1 MIGEIAPSGSSF
13 AEALA
18 YALNLKSADQ
28 KLSEEELAKKFPEV
42 VPTPDDLGW
51 KAGTRHRIIAG
62 NVSGETELELRREF
76 AAVRKLRSDIKNPL
90 ISLSARKAP
99 GDTINLQAWEEI
111 AERVIT
117 GLELKGCPFLVV
129 QHRDKDAHIHIITSR
144 IRLDGKVI
152 SDSKSYE
159 KVERVMREVE
169 IKYSLERVRNSSE
182 VYDRAPTWWEHNLV
196 NEKGALSPKLEM
208 QARISAVLEDRPTTT
223 QFINRLR
230 EAHGIKP
237 IFKVSADG
245 VPSGVAFKYRDVV
258 MSGGALG
265 RGYTWK
271 KLQER
276 GLRYD
281 ERDIE
286 AVERTGEG
294 ARPRRQSIT
303 DQERAV
309 GRVPRTVG
317 DAGRGAVHDQP
328 VGGAI
333 REAVREHGGREAQ
346 GQQCAARPSVSRGDH
361 QPSQAGLSEAEANN
375 GGVGGGGNALRYE
388 SIADRPFPD
397 NITTP
402 RPGSAIINFD
412 PNIADHTEHG
422 FLRGP
427 GGVEQSTAV
436 PGGSEAAALAG
447 ATRLNMPM
455 DIVNSDLIRTAS
467 DTAFDDPSTPY
478 PAAAIDGFRDGLRE
492 AIRGVDDYM
501 KDFWQ
506 EDAQYQSAIPIDLG
520 EISETS
526 VKVEIEAEAIIDI
539 MML

>member
-1 MIGEIAPSGSSF
+1 MIGKIAPSGSSF

-42 VPTPDDLGW
+42 APTPDDPGW

-76 AAVRKLRSDIKNPL
+76 AAVRKLRPDIKNPL

-99 GDTINLQAWEEI
+99 GDTINLQTWEEI
-111 AERVIT
+111 AERVIA

-144 IRLDGKVI
+144 IRLDGKAI

-169 IKYSLERVRNSSE
+169 IKYGLERVRNSSE

-196 NEKGALSPKLEM
+196 NEKGTLSPKLEM

-230 EAHGIKP
+230 EAHGIEP

-276 GLRYD
+276 GLSYD

-294 ARPRRQSIT
+294 ARPRRQSVA

-309 GRVPRTVG
+309 GRAPRTDG
-317 DAGRGAVHDQP
+317 DARRGAVHDQP

-346 GQQCAARPSVSRGDH
+346 GQQYAARPGVPRGDC
-361 QPSQAGLSEAEANN
+361 QPGQAGLSEAETNN
-375 GGVGGGGNALRYE
+375 GSVGGGGNALRYE
-388 SIADRPFPD
+388 SVADRPLPD
-397 NITTP
+397 GITTP

-412 PNIADHTEHG
+412 PNIADHTGHG
-422 FLRGP
+422 FLHGP
-427 GGVEQSTAV
+427 GSLEQPAAV
-436 PGGSEAAALAG
+436 TGGSEAAALAG
-447 ATRLNMPM
+447 ATRLNSPLGVGG
-455 DIVNSDLIRTAS
+455 DDLTRNANDNI
-467 DTAFDDPSTPY
+467 FDNPSTPY
-478 PAAAIDGFRDGLRE
+478 PTAAINDFRDGLRE
-492 AIRGVDDYM
+492 AMRGVDDYM

-506 EDAQYQSAIPIDLG
+506 EDAQSQSAIPTDPE

-526 VKVEIEAEAIIDI
+526 VTVEIEAEASIDI
-539 MML
+539 MLL